1 MLRTNEP
8 LFSTDDVIS
17 KACCG
22 FAESATQNRED
33 FLQMLIL
40 RKEIP
45 AWFEHQEEDDGVS
58 VSFPQNCPS
67 IETIALALCFLI
79 EIEEYI
85 DAVQPLVIYN
95 GYHHD
100 DLDIGRRYGARWV
113 TKCMFGLPFKH
124 GKEERENQKWR
135 LGQKERRRGGKDRR
149 RRLGTAGLP
158 HARSA
163 AVEAAPFIPAQSR
176 FDHHHPVSS
185 PEECHE
191 GERKLVRA
199 GERKEALV
207 GRRTLPSIA
216 IEPRRT
222 QNCEREGCDTGAD
235 TRKRECACARRR
247 RVKLLSPPLVSCAAV
262 DLAAETVAVLYGRA
276 DERDLKVCW
285 ESSHRAQPLFASPA
299 PPRSEL
305 PPSEKGSGRQGW
317 FSTPGTT
324 AGVSGYFFRR
334 LKKLYRY
341 QRRSPVAAVT

>member
-1 MLRTNEP
+1 MIGGVGKLSRT
-8 LFSTDDVIS
+8 
-17 KACCG
+17 
-22 FAESATQNRED
+22 
-33 FLQMLIL
+33 
-40 RKEIP
+40 
-45 AWFEHQEEDDGVS
+45 
-58 VSFPQNCPS
+58 
-67 IETIALALCFLI
+67 
-79 EIEEYI
+79 
-85 DAVQPLVIYN
+85 PLVSLSPS
-95 GYHHD
+95 HSQ
-100 DLDIGRRYGARWV
+100 
-113 TKCMFGLPFKH
+113 KH

-135 LGQKERRRGGKDRR
+135 LGQKERRRGGKNRR
-149 RRLGTAGLP
+149 RRLGIAAVTAGLP

-176 FDHHHPVSS
+176 FCHHHPVPS

-222 QNCEREGCDTGAD
+222 QNCEREGCDAGAD
-235 TRKRECACARRR
+235 TRKRERACAHRRR
-247 RVKLLSPPLVSCAAV
+247 AKLLSPSLVSCAAV

-285 ESSHRAQPLFASPA
+285 ESNHRAQPLFTSPV

-305 PPSEKGSGRQGW
+305 PPSEKGSGHQGW

-324 AGVSGYFFRR
+324 AGVSGYFFRCR
-334 LKKLYRY
+334 KNSTVTNAGV
-341 QRRSPVAAVT
+341 RSPLSLEVADVLLLNRFKRPPLFGSAVSSLWLGAEVLVAGNFELRRKGLCETFGLWIYVLR